1 MTFLLADID
10 CYLFDLDGTLVD
22 SNAAHDRAYRDVLR
36 LEHPELLIR
45 FDYRMVAGLTT
56 PAAFRSL
63 GLADAEAT
71 RCALLKQK
79 HYRAALDSGQVR
91 EMPGAKILLMQLK
104 ARGAGIAVVTSA
116 SRFSALK
123 ALETNALMSHIDVVV
138 AAEDARDTKP
148 KPAPFLKAL
157 AKLHADATR
166 SVAVEDAPS
175 GFLSARAA
183 GLRVIGVHQN
193 SVRALSDLY
202 FENFVAFSEA
212 LP

>member
-1 MTFLLADID
+1 MILADIN

-22 SNAAHDRAYRDVLR
+22 SSPAHDRAYRDVLR
-36 LEHPELLIR
+36 LEHPELLVR
-45 FDYRMVAGLTT
+45 FDYRMVSGLTT

-79 HYRAALDSGQVR
+79 HYRASLDCGRVR
-91 EMPGAKILLMQLK
+91 EMPGAKMLLMQLK
-104 ARGAGIAVVTSA
+104 ARGVSIGVVTSA
-116 SRFSALK
+116 SRLSAMK
-123 ALETNALMSHIDVVV
+123 ALQTNALMSHIDLVV
-138 AAEDARDTKP
+138 AAEDARESKP
-148 KPAPFLKAL
+148 KPAPFLRAL
-157 AKLHADATR
+157 AKLQADAAR
-166 SVAVEDAPS
+166 AVAVEDAPS

-183 GLRVIGVHQN
+183 GLKVIGVHQN

-202 FENFVAFSEA
+202 FEDFAAFSEA

>member
-1 MTFLLADID
+1 MRLTDID

-22 SNAAHDRAYRDVLR
+22 STPAHERAYRDVLR
-36 LEHPELLIR
+36 REHPELLGR
-45 FDYRMVAGLTT
+45 FDYRAVAGLTT

-63 GLADAEAT
+63 GLADTEAS

-79 HYRAALDSGQVR
+79 HYRASVDAGRVP
-91 EMPGAKILLMQLK
+91 EMPGAGALLAQLK
-104 ARGAGIAVVTSA
+104 ARGACIGVVTSA
-116 SRFSALK
+116 SRISALK
-123 ALETNALMSHIDVVV
+123 ALETSILMPQVDIVV
-138 AAEDARDTKP
+138 AAEDARESKP
-148 KPAPFLKAL
+148 APAPFLKAL
-157 AKLHADATR
+157 AELRADAAK

-202 FENFVAFSEA
+202 FADFAAFGEA
-212 LP
+212 LA

>member
-1 MTFLLADID
+1 MSLTLAHID

-22 SNAAHDRAYRDVLR
+22 STPAHERAFLDVLR
-36 LEHPELLIR
+36 QEHPELLVR
-45 FDYRMVAGLTT
+45 FDYRAVAGLTT

-79 HYRAALDSGQVR
+79 HYRASVDSGCVP
-91 EMPGAKILLMQLK
+91 EMPDAGTLLAELK
-104 ARGAGIAVVTSA
+104 ARGKNIGVVTSA
-116 SRFSALK
+116 SRVSALK
-123 ALETNALMSHIDVVV
+123 VLETNALMPHVDIVV

-148 KPAPFLKAL
+148 KPDPFLTAL
-157 AKLHADATR
+157 AKLQADAAR

-183 GLRVIGVHQN
+183 GLKVIGVHQN

-202 FENFVAFSEA
+202 FENFAAFREA

>member
-1 MTFLLADID
+1 MLADID

-22 SNAAHDRAYRDVLR
+22 STPAHERAYRDVLR

-71 RCALLKQK
+71 RCAILKQK
-79 HYRAALDSGQVR
+79 QYRAAVDSGRVR

-104 ARGAGIAVVTSA
+104 SRGARLGVVTSA
-116 SRFSALK
+116 SRISALK
-123 ALETNALMSHIDVVV
+123 ALQTNALISHVDLVV
-138 AAEDARDTKP
+138 AAEDARETKP
-148 KPAPFLKAL
+148 KPEPFLKAL
-157 AKLHADATR
+157 TKLDADAAR
-166 SVAVEDAPS
+166 SVAVEDALS

-183 GLRVIGVHQN
+183 GLKVIGVHQD

-202 FENFVAFSEA
+202 FPDFAAFSEA

>member
-1 MTFLLADID
+1 VTLADID

-22 SNAAHDRAYRDVLR
+22 STPAHERAFRDVLR

-45 FDYRMVAGLTT
+45 FDYRMIAGLTT

-71 RCALLKQK
+71 RCAILKQK
-79 HYRAALDSGQVR
+79 HYRAAVDSGRVG
-91 EMPGAKILLMQLK
+91 EMPGARILLMQLK
-104 ARGAGIAVVTSA
+104 SRGSRIGVVTSA
-116 SRFSALK
+116 SRISALK
-123 ALETNALMSHIDVVV
+123 ALQTNALMPHIDLVV
-138 AAEDARDTKP
+138 AAEDARETKP

-157 AKLHADATR
+157 TNLNASAAR

-183 GLRVIGVHQN
+183 GLKVIGVHQD
-193 SVRALSDLY
+193 SLRALSDWY
-202 FENFVAFSEA
+202 FSDFAAFSEA

>member
-1 MTFLLADID
+1 MTLTDID

-22 SNAAHDRAYRDVLR
+22 STPAHERAFHDVLR
-36 LEHPELLIR
+36 QEHPELLIR

-63 GLADAEAT
+63 GLPDAEAT

-79 HYRAALDSGQVR
+79 HYRAAVDAGRVR
-91 EMPGAKILLMQLK
+91 EMPGATMLLKQLK
-104 ARGAGIAVVTSA
+104 ARGADIGVVTSA
-116 SRFSALK
+116 SRISAMK
-123 ALETNALMSHIDVVV
+123 ALETNALMPHVDIVV

-148 KPAPFLKAL
+148 KPDPFLTAL
-157 AKLHADATR
+157 AKLQADAAR

-183 GLRVIGVHQN
+183 GLKVIGVHQN

-202 FENFVAFSEA
+202 FENFAAFREA

>member
-1 MTFLLADID
+1 MTIALGDID
-10 CYLFDLDGTLVD
+10 CYLFDLDGTLID
-22 SNAAHDRAYRDVLR
+22 STPAHDRAYRDVLR

-56 PAAFRSL
+56 PSAFRSL
-63 GLADAEAT
+63 GLPDAEAT

-79 HYRAALDSGQVR
+79 HYRTAVDTGRVR

-104 ARGAGIAVVTSA
+104 AHGASIGVVTSA
-116 SRFSALK
+116 SRISALK
-123 ALETNALMSHIDVVV
+123 ALQTNVLMPHIDIVV
-138 AAEDARDTKP
+138 AAEDARESKP

-157 AKLHADATR
+157 NKLHADAAR

-183 GLRVIGVHQN
+183 GLKVIGVHQD
-193 SVRALSDLY
+193 SVRTLSDLY
-202 FENFVAFSEA
+202 FDNFAAFSEA

>member
-1 MTFLLADID
+1 MTIALGDVD

-22 SNAAHDRAYRDVLR
+22 STTAHDRAYRDVLR

-63 GLADAEAT
+63 GLTDAEAT

-79 HYRAALDSGQVR
+79 HYRAALDSGRVR

-104 ARGAGIAVVTSA
+104 ARGASIAVVTSA
-116 SRFSALK
+116 SRISALK
-123 ALETNALMSHIDVVV
+123 ALQTNALMPHIDLVV
-138 AAEDARDTKP
+138 AAEDARETKP

-157 AKLHADATR
+157 TKLQADAAR

-183 GLRVIGVHQN
+183 GLKVIGVHQN
-193 SVRALSDLY
+193 AVQALSDLY
-202 FENFVAFSEA
+202 FENFAAFSEA